1 MPMSLACTTLCV
13 IPQGQATDIAI
24 QAEEILKMKKV
35 CNQILAGH
43 TGQPLDK
50 IGELGSGPVGLAP
63 SSLQL
68 PHSLNTQR
76 KLLRGTVFCHQ
87 WRPRSLASSTRWWC
101 HLQGHMFTETQ
112 RTT

>member
-1 MPMSLACTTLCV
+1 MSLACTTLCV

-50 IGELGSGPVGLAP
+50 IGELGSGPMGLAP
-63 SSLQL
+63 FLSPATTL
-68 PHSLNTQR
+68 PQHTEKAVERDCFLSPVEAQEFGIID
-76 KLLRGTVFCHQ
+76 KVVVPPSGTHVH
-87 WRPRSLASSTRWWC
+87 
-101 HLQGHMFTETQ
+101 
-112 RTT
+112 